1 MFISRKEAERKF
13 KISAERLRQL
23 DEQGK
28 LKRHDPSRVGY
39 EQPKKGRRAGPKV
52 KVVYDEAQVAAL
64 VRKLGTDT
72 RFVRRQKRD
81 ALVFDMIKEGFDVPD
96 IVMRLRL
103 DLPVVKQL
111 RDDYYVREKGGFV
124 VPGEA
129 RRLAREHGIDLRPD
143 NIVEVLVRLLEY
155 GRGVKPPKDK
165 LARLRVISEE

>member
-64 VRKLGTDT
+64 VRKMGADT

-81 ALVFDMIKEGFDVPD
+81 ALVFDMLEAGADVPS
-96 IVMRLRL
+96 IVMKLRL
-103 DLPVVKQL
+103 DLAVVKQL
-111 RDDYYVREKGGFV
+111 RKEYVEEKGGFV
-124 VPGEA
+124 VPGEV
-129 RRLAREHGIDLRPD
+129 RRLAREHGFDIGPH
-143 NIVEVLVRLLEY
+143 NIVEILVRLLAY
-155 GRGVKPPKDK
+155 GRGIKPSKER
-165 LARLRVISEE
+165 LARIKVVPDE